1 MKKFTVDNLIKHC
14 DNALGGDWQYIFG
27 GKGQI
32 LSREQIIYLQ
42 NMYGKKL
49 VPDSDLNKAGRIC
62 CDCSGLISSL
72 VGGENYKNSYWFRE
86 NAIEVK
92 SINERNKD
100 MKGWAVYKRGHIGV
114 FDGEN
119 GYYAMDNSRR
129 NMVHNDLSKNNFTE
143 IIKLSD
149 IEY

>member
-1 MKKFTVDNLIKHC
+1 MNKITVDDLIKHC
-14 DNALGGDWQYIFG
+14 ENALRGDWQYVFG

-32 LSREQIIYLQ
+32 LSREQIKNLQ
-42 NMYGKKL
+42 NRYGNKL
-49 VPDSDLNKAGRIC
+49 VLDSDLNKAGRIC

-72 VGGENYKNSYWFRE
+72 VGGENQKNSYWFRE

-100 MKGWAVYKRGHIGV
+100 MKGWAVYMNGHIGV
-114 FDGEN
+114 FDGDN
-119 GYYAMDNSRR
+119 GYFAMDGSRR
-129 NMVHNDLSKNNFTE
+129 NMVHNDLSKNKFTE

-149 IEY
+149 IHY